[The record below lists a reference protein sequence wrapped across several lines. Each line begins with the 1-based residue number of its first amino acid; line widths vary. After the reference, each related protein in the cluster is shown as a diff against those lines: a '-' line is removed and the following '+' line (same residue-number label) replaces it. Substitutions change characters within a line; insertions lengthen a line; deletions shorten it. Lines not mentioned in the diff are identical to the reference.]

1 MFMELND
8 SVLLKMNESFTF
20 GGESILRYRDRQCV
34 PDVDDL
40 RIRIV
45 AEAHGLRYSI
55 HQGSS
60 IMYHDLK

>member
-8 SVLLKMNESFTF
+8 PVLLKMNESFTF

-40 RIRIV
+40 QIRIV